1 MKENFELTVIVPF
14 YNEEKFFYKSVTEL
28 IKQKFI
34 TEIILVNDASTDD
47 SLRIAN
53 EMLNQ
58 DKRLSLINLKKKLR
72 ERQCCKRGIK
82 RSPNKPC
89 YCSRCRS

>member
-14 YNEEKFFYKSVTEL
+14 YNEEKFFYKSVSEL
-28 IKQKFI
+28 MKQKFI

-58 DKRLSLINLKKKLR
+58 DKRISLINLKK
-72 ERQCCKRGIK
+72 
-82 RSPNKPC
+82 N
-89 YCSRCRS
+89 

>member
-1 MKENFELTVIVPF
+1 M
-14 YNEEKFFYKSVTEL
+14 
-28 IKQKFI
+28 KQKFI

-58 DKRLSLINLKKKLR
+58 DKRLSLINLKKNSGKGNAVKEALKENEEKNIPSVFSKDGKIFYKLPNGDIT
-72 ERQCCKRGIK
+72 QK
-82 RSPNKPC
+82 SPF
-89 YCSRCRS
+89 